1 MKKLSGIIL
10 TLFVIGLLAGCGGGV
25 TKEEAGAVWDL
36 YIDATVS
43 AMKAGGQLN
52 AIELQDNAAKEKGFA
67 SWKDF
72 SEKVAKALDPKDLTA
87 LNTEK
92 TTLLGQKMA
101 EASAATGQ

>member
-25 TKEEAGAVWDL
+25 TKEEAAAVWDC
-36 YIDATVS
+36 YIDATVA

-52 AIELQDNAAKEKGFA
+52 ATELQDKAAKEKGFA

-72 SEKVAKALDPKDLTA
+72 SEKVAKSLDAKEQA
-87 LNTEK
+87 SLNAEK
-92 TTLLGQKMA
+92 ATLLGQKMA
-101 EASAATGQ
+101 EASAAGQ